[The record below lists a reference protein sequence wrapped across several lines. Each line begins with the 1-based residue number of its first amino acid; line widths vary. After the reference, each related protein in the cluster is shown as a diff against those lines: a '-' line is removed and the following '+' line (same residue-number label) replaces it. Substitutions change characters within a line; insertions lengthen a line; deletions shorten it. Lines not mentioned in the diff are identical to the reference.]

1 MKVSEFARRA
11 GITPAAV
18 RFYESEGV
26 LPAANRK
33 DNGYRDFSEDDL
45 CRLRLVVA
53 MRGLGLELS
62 ESGRLAGLC
71 RDGQCDVMEEQL
83 LERIGE
89 RRQAIAAARAE
100 LEHLDRELETLQ
112 RSMRSVSVLP
122 LACCGP
128 EGGATCLPEA
138 VAIATAIRP
147 AAQAAAR
154 PTVRSSPAD

>member
-1 MKVSEFARRA
+1 MKVSELARRA

-18 RFYESEGV
+18 RFYEAEGV
-26 LPAANRK
+26 LPAAPRK
-33 DNGYRDFSEDDL
+33 ANGYRDYTDDDL

-62 ESGRLAGLC
+62 ECGRLSALC

-83 LERIGE
+83 LDRLGE

-100 LEHLDRELETLQ
+100 LDHLDGELATLQ
-112 RSMRSVSVLP
+112 GSMRSGKMLP

-128 EGGATCLPEA
+128 EGGATC
-138 VAIATAIRP
+138 
-147 AAQAAAR
+147 
-154 PTVRSSPAD
+154 

>member
-1 MKVSEFARRA
+1 MKVSELARRV
-11 GITPAAV
+11 GISPAAV
-18 RFYESEGV
+18 RFYEAEGV
-26 LPAANRK
+26 LPAASRAA
-33 DNGYRDFSEDDL
+33 NGYRDYGDDDL

-71 RDGQCDVMEEQL
+71 RDGECDAMEEQL

-100 LEHLDRELETLQ
+100 LDHLDRALETLQ
-112 RSMRSVSVLP
+112 GSMRAGTMLP

-128 EGGATCLPEA
+128 EGGATCSPEA
-138 VAIATAIRP
+138 VAIATATRP
-147 AAQAAAR
+147 AARAAAR
-154 PTVRSSPAD
+154 RRPVP

>member
-1 MKVSEFARRA
+1 MKVSELARRA

-18 RFYESEGV
+18 RFYEAEGV
-26 LPAANRK
+26 LPAAPRK
-33 DNGYRDFSEDDL
+33 ANGYRDYTDDDL

-62 ESGRLAGLC
+62 ECGRLSALC

-83 LERIGE
+83 LDRLGE

-100 LEHLDRELETLQ
+100 LDHLDRELATLQ
-112 RSMRSVSVLP
+112 NSMRSGKMLP

-128 EGGATCLPEA
+128 EGGATC
-138 VAIATAIRP
+138 
-147 AAQAAAR
+147 
-154 PTVRSSPAD
+154 